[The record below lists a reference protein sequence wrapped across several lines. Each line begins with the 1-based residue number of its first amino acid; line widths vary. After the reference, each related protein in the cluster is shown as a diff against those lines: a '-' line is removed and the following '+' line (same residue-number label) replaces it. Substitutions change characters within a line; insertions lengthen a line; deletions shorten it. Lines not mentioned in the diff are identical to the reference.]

1 MPRAYKRASHT
12 RAPADTNAPT
22 DTATPADFI
31 PFAPGKE
38 RKTKE
43 PATNTSTL
51 TNIKSNLDLAWVKIQ
66 NALQQETE
74 GHKLWTEGTLELI
87 NILDDARKRLGSD
100 QAFGTWLSE
109 NGYGANRITRHD
121 RSALLNMALDLHV
134 TREVLEQTHRRSW
147 RLIWEEEMQPRL
159 PSAGQPTDGTRRP
172 KKKGKGAKKEA
183 NGEQKP
189 EWLRDTKG
197 WFNNQVERV
206 NAVIDEL
213 NKIMENCTPEQHNL
227 LTDLEPTLL
236 FEAFQK
242 GEKTSATFVTWVET
256 PLEIAA
262 DKLIGEG
269 RVRITPA
276 PTPVRRA
283 EHDAV
288 QPGA

>member
-1 MPRAYKRASHT
+1 MPRASKRASYT

-31 PFAPGKE
+31 PFAPGEE

-43 PATNTSTL
+43 PATDTSTL

-172 KKKGKGAKKEA
+172 KKTKGAKKEA

-189 EWLRDTKG
+189 EWLRDIRG

-227 LTDLEPTLL
+227 LADLEPTLL
-236 FEAFQK
+236 LERSMLLCQTTREAII
-242 GEKTSATFVTWVET
+242 V
-256 PLEIAA
+256 
-262 DKLIGEG
+262 
-269 RVRITPA
+269 
-276 PTPVRRA
+276 
-283 EHDAV
+283 
-288 QPGA
+288 GACFCI